1 VPVIGVADI
10 VEVELYVLEI
20 RSPGNLLFVD
30 EKLENG
36 NIFSPHFL
44 LVPTVLRNE
53 LLD

>member
-1 VPVIGVADI
+1 VLIIGVTDI

-36 NIFSPHFL
+36 NIFSPNL
-44 LVPTVLRNE
+44 LLIGTVLRTE